1 MDPTHEL
8 VVYSAV
14 VSRRRYLDAAAL
26 LVGLGVLIY
35 VFSREPLGAIADAIG
50 AMSGVVFLS
59 PIVMLLW
66 FPAHAVAL
74 WELVDR
80 AVPLPALL
88 YQRFVGEG
96 YNALLPMAGLG
107 GEPFKLRHLGRYL
120 PTEAGVAA
128 LLRDR
133 VIDNA
138 VGFACYAG
146 CLALTLPNVELPSTM
161 LTALWVFVA
170 IAAAL
175 AILSI
180 WLVGTRMPGRLGRK
194 LGKWLGGSDSEPPPL
209 AGRLLVRAIAW
220 SIVSR
225 VINYAETSILLA
237 AVGAPHGFAA
247 TAFVDGAMN
256 AAGFVGFAIPQGIG
270 VVEGSSVYILGALGV
285 AGPGALAFAL
295 ARRARILVLALVG
308 VAMHLTSTVMTRRR
322 RG

>member
-1 MDPTHEL
+1 
-8 VVYSAV
+8 

-35 VFSREPLGAIADAIG
+35 VFSREPLGDIADAIG

-66 FPAHAVAL
+66 FPTHAIAL

-80 AVPLPALL
+80 AVPLRALL

-120 PTEAGVAA
+120 PTETGVAA

-138 VGFACYAG
+138 VGFAFYAG
-146 CLALTLPNVELPSTM
+146 CLALTLPHVSLPST
-161 LTALWVFVA
+161 LQTALWVFAA
-170 IAAAL
+170 IAAVL
-175 AILSI
+175 AILSL
-180 WLVGTRMPGRLGRK
+180 WLVGTRMPGRFGRR

-209 AGRLLVRAIAW
+209 SGRVIARAIGW
-220 SIVSR
+220 SIASR
-225 VINYAETSILLA
+225 LITYAETSILLA
-237 AVGAPHGFAA
+237 AVGAPHGLAA

-285 AGPGALAFAL
+285 AAPGALAFAL

-308 VAMHLTSTVMTRRR
+308 VALHVGSAVVARRR
-322 RG
+322 SRRR